1 MKTVHI
7 NASKSYDILIGDGII
22 ANSGE
27 FILQACPNVKKC
39 AVITDDIVD
48 ALYGESFVGILQ
60 NAGFTVIKYVFPNG
74 EKSKSMQT
82 LTSILNFLGENEIT
96 RSDAI
101 VALGGGVVGDTAGFA
116 ASVFLRGIC
125 FIQVPT
131 TLLAMVDSSVG
142 GKTAVNLNSGKNLA
156 GAFWQPNLVICDCNM
171 LKTLKASTFSDG
183 CAEIIKYGMIAD
195 KKLFEFICKNPISE
209 NAEYVIEKCVSIK
222 ADIVMNDERDTGI
235 RQLLNFGHTIGH
247 AIEKCSNY
255 DIPHGSAV
263 AAGMMIISKGA
274 YECGICKKDFSPEIE
289 KALNKYSLPVG
300 CDFSAQELFDVT
312 LSDKKRSG
320 QFTTLVIPD
329 EIGNC
334 ILKKVESEKIF
345 DIIQKGL
352 N

>member
-1 MKTVHI
+1 
-7 NASKSYDILIGDGII
+7 
-22 ANSGE
+22 
-27 FILQACPNVKKC
+27 
-39 AVITDDIVD
+39 
-48 ALYGESFVGILQ
+48 
-60 NAGFTVIKYVFPNG
+60 
-74 EKSKSMQT
+74 
-82 LTSILNFLGENEIT
+82 
-96 RSDAI
+96 
-101 VALGGGVVGDTAGFA
+101 
-116 ASVFLRGIC
+116 
-125 FIQVPT
+125 
-131 TLLAMVDSSVG
+131 
-142 GKTAVNLNSGKNLA
+142 
-156 GAFWQPNLVICDCNM
+156 
-171 LKTLKASTFSDG
+171 
-183 CAEIIKYGMIAD
+183 
-195 KKLFEFICKNPISE
+195 
-209 NAEYVIEKCVSIK
+209 
-222 ADIVMNDERDTGI
+222 MNDERDTGI

-289 KALNKYSLPVG
+289 KALNKYSLPIG
-300 CDFSAQELFDVT
+300 CKFSAQELFDVT